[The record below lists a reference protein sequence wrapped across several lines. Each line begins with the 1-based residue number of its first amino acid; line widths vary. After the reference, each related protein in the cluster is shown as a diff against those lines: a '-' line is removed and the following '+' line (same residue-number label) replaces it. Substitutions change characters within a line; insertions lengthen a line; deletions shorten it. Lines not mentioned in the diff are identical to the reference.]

1 MRTSLSGNRR
11 GSRRLAALTLTAL
24 LGGLAVL
31 GAGGAARADIAAGV
45 WMPAGNV
52 AAAGR
57 PSLAVDGRG
66 DAFVAYSLQDVG
78 EPGAR
83 VHVVEHAAGGGTDL
97 IDLGTVSD
105 PAANSLEPR
114 IAADAAGDL
123 LVAWYAA
130 GDIWAA
136 TRPAGG
142 SFGAPIDVSGSD
154 GLVDPISTVGP
165 TLALAMDAAGDAAL
179 AWPRWTDDKFEDVAL
194 AAAVR
199 PAGGSFGV
207 PRTLISPGVG
217 PAGAGGL
224 SAAIGGGRAVFGY
237 ASRNHSFT
245 STWPLAG
252 SPSGPQMV
260 SSLGGLA
267 CEPALDAQ
275 TTCGSALVAAAA
287 DGRAIAAWIAAERD
301 GSGSHL
307 EVASAAPDGSFA
319 GAQTLASRGTG
330 QSLGSEFDLAFGQG
344 GDAAV
349 AWTAV
354 TLSSGT
360 HTAIEVA
367 RRGPTASS
375 FGPAIDAGAADGSLA
390 PRIALDAAGDAVAI
404 WKSPAGPGTYDV
416 DGALLA
422 AGAGSFAAPEE
433 VGTSGVQEPAARL
446 AATPGGDAAT
456 AFVWP
461 SSNGVGGVGVGLAG
475 FDGAGPQLSGLGPET
490 AVAGADTVFH
500 ADASDAWSTLTGV
513 TWDFGDGGTATGT
526 APHHVFAAPGSYS
539 VSVTATD
546 AVGQS
551 KRAGFTVTVTAPGGG
566 GGPGGGGPEPGNGE
580 PGGGGGSEPGGGE
593 PGGGPSDPGGESGP
607 SGANPPS
614 AGAPGGQAPGS
625 TSTGGGEASRPR
637 TGAKKRKKCH
647 KGRKLKHGKCVKPAH
662 RKRHGKP
669 RR

>member
-1 MRTSLSGNRR
+1 MRTSHAGNRR
-11 GSRRLAALTLTAL
+11 GSRRLAAVTLAAL
-24 LGGLAVL
+24 LGGLALLV
-31 GAGGAARADIAAGV
+31 AGRPARADVTAGV
-45 WMPAGNV
+45 WTRVDNV

-66 DAFVAYSLQDVG
+66 DAFVAYSLQEAGQID
-78 EPGAR
+78 AR
-83 VHVVEHAAGGGTDL
+83 VHVVEHAAGGGTNL

-130 GDIWAA
+130 GDIWAT

-142 SFGAPIDVSGSD
+142 SFGAPIDVSDSD

-199 PAGGSFGV
+199 PAGGSFGASQ
-207 PRTLISPGVG
+207 TLISPGVG

-245 STWPLAG
+245 SSWPLDG

-267 CEPALDAQ
+267 CEPARDSQ
-275 TTCGSALVAAAA
+275 TTCGPAVVAAAP
-287 DGRAIAAWIAAERD
+287 DGRAIAAWIAAELD
-301 GSGSHL
+301 GSGSRL

-319 GAQTLASRGTG
+319 DIQTLASRGAG
-330 QSLGSEFDLAFGQG
+330 QSVGNEFDLAFGQG

-349 AWTAV
+349 AWAEATISA
-354 TLSSGT
+354 GT
-360 HTAIEVA
+360 HTTIEVA
-367 RRGPTASS
+367 RRGPMASS
-375 FGPAIDAGAADGSLA
+375 FAPAIDTEAADGSLA

-416 DGALLA
+416 EGALLA
-422 AGAGSFAAPEE
+422 ASAGSFGAPEE
-433 VGTSGVQEPAARL
+433 VGTSGVQNPAARL
-446 AATPGGDAAT
+446 AVTPDGDAAA

-461 SSNGVGGVGVGLAG
+461 SSNGVGGVGLGLAG
-475 FDGAGPQLSGLGPET
+475 FDGAGPRLSDLEPET

-500 ADASDAWSTLTGV
+500 ADAADAWATLTGV
-513 TWDFGDGGTATGT
+513 SWDFGDGGTATGT

-539 VSVTATD
+539 VTVTATD
-546 AVGQS
+546 AIGQS
-551 KRAGFTVTVTAPGGG
+551 TRAGFTVTVTAPGGG
-566 GGPGGGGPEPGNGE
+566 EESGGGGSAPGGGGS
-580 PGGGGGSEPGGGE
+580 GGGGGSNPGGGE
-593 PGGGPSDPGGESGP
+593 AGSGPSDPGGGSGLGGES
-607 SGANPPS
+607 PPP
-614 AGAPGGQAPGS
+614 AGGSGGQAPGS
-625 TSTGGGEASRPR
+625 TSTGGGEANRPR
-637 TGAKKRKKCH
+637 AGAKKRKKCR
-647 KGRKLKHGKCVKPAH
+647 KGRKLKHGKCKPAH
-662 RKRHGKP
+662 RKRHGTP